1 MPRAAPSFPAFDEWQ
16 KMSEREQD
24 ALLDTLEGARRRGRL
39 ATGVLVCLSGA
50 TVAAAIGL
58 TLLMLR

>member
-1 MPRAAPSFPAFDEWQ
+1 
-16 KMSEREQD
+16 MSEREQD
-24 ALLDTLEGARRRGRL
+24 ALLDSLEGARRRGRL